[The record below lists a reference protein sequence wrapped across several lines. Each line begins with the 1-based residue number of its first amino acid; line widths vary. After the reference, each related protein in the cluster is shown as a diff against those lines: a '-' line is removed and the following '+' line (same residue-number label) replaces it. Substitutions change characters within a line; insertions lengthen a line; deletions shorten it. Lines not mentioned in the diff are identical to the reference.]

1 MSAGFDLDLLLK
13 GGMTLL
19 TRFSKRLAK
28 YSGGGQTDELEDT
41 KYLAKDSEKGVW
53 EKKRS

>member
-1 MSAGFDLDLLLK
+1 
-13 GGMTLL
+13 
-19 TRFSKRLAK
+19 LAK

-53 EKKRS
+53 KKNSELARVRYKGLQLRE